1 MIVLDDI
8 KCTALV
14 AYEPPRSGILLF
26 FDTLCECLNNAF
38 AKRRRVYLSFFIVFL
53 FSLLLGSCFSAL
65 PQGSARVLR
74 IVKNTFFEQS
84 GVTYP
89 VAFLHLWHIY
99 VAVFAVFFS
108 GMTVFGRI
116 AAPSVFFALSFA
128 AGSFI
133 GILEFLLRDYGMFRV
148 LLLVLCMTAALF
160 LIAFTFCESYIFSTR
175 AFYGGRAIFAKRP
188 FLFYVLQFIISV
200 FLIHS
205 LFFSI
210 INL

>member
-1 MIVLDDI
+1 MT
-8 KCTALV
+8 TARL
-14 AYEPPRSGILLF
+14 ALA
-26 FDTLCECLNNAF
+26 AF
-38 AKRRRVYLSFFIVFL
+38 VFL

-74 IVKNTFFEQS
+74 IVKNTFFAQS

-116 AAPSVFFALSFA
+116 AAPSAFFALSFA

-160 LIAFTFCESYIFSTR
+160 SRHVLFTEAEQFLQNALFCFMFCS
-175 AFYGGRAIFAKRP
+175 
-188 FLFYVLQFIISV
+188 LLSV
-200 FLIHS
+200 F
-205 LFFSI
+205 F
-210 INL
+210 